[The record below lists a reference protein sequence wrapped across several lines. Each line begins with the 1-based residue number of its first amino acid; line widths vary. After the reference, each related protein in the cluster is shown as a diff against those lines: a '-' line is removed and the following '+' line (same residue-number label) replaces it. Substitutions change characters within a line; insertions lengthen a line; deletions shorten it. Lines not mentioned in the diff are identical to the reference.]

1 MQECHSTQHGLWIYK
16 GMKMGEHSQLE
27 GAIEEWTELVDN
39 LTEAMNAF
47 FEMLADFARRIVNI
61 VVWFAL
67 VTMKPEIKRLLESN
81 VYRPDLRRKTAL
93 KALGLRFVSNS

>member
-16 GMKMGEHSQLE
+16 GMKMEEHSQLE
-27 GAIEEWTELVDN
+27 GAIEELAEFVDN
-39 LTEAMNAF
+39 LAKAANAF
-47 FEMLADFARRIVNI
+47 LEILADSVRRIVNI

-93 KALGLRFVSNS
+93 KALAVRVK